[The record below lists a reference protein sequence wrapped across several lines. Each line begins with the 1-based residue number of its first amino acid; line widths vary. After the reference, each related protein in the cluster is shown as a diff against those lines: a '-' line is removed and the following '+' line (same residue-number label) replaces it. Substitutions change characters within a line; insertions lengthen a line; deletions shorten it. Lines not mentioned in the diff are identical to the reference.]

1 MTSTEPDETVR
12 SDLLAGAR
20 SSYASL
26 RWDEAYRGFHDAGD
40 AADLAASDLAALADA
55 AWWLGHTDE
64 SLALSEQVY
73 RRHLHGERVPA
84 AARLAIEIGFLWLL
98 RGEPTIGSGWVSRAA
113 RLLAETPECAE
124 QGYLLYLDAVGAMG
138 SGDLDQAI
146 VVARRMRQLGD
157 RYDDATLGAVGLVHE
172 GVATLKQGRVAD
184 GLALVDEAMLAVR
197 AGAVDPSWAGNLY
210 CQLMTTFFE
219 LADIRRA
226 RAWTEATERWCDQHS
241 NAAMFVGICRVHR
254 AQLLHLD
261 GAWHDAQRHA
271 AQACRDLADMNVEV
285 VAAGHYEIGQLCR
298 VRDDRDGAEAAYCRA
313 HQLGRDPQPGLALLR
328 LAQGRHAQADAA
340 IRAALAAA
348 DQPLPRAPLLVAQ
361 VDIAEAVDDPSLAT
375 QAAGELTRIAETF
388 ATDGL
393 IAAAR
398 QAAGTARLTA
408 GEPDRALPLLREACT
423 RWRALG
429 IGYEVA
435 RVRARIGRALEE
447 VGDADTAAREFE
459 AATTTFAE
467 LGAAHDLRTLQ
478 RTRQGTNRPLG
489 APGQLSARE
498 AEVLGWVAAGRTNRQ
513 IGSVLHLS
521 ERTVERHLSNIF
533 TKLEVSSR
541 TEAAGVAFA
550 HGLTVADDR

>member
-1 MTSTEPDETVR
+1 MTSSEPDETVR
-12 SDLLAGAR
+12 SHLLAGAR

-26 RWDEAYRGFHDAGD
+26 RWGEAYRGFHGAGD
-40 AADLAASDLAALADA
+40 AADLAASDLAALADS
-55 AWWLGHTDE
+55 AWWLGYTDE
-64 SLALSEQVY
+64 SLTLSEQVY
-73 RRHLHGERVPA
+73 RRHLHGERAPA
-84 AARLAIEIGFLWLL
+84 AARLAMEIGFLWLL
-98 RGEPTIGSGWVSRAA
+98 RGEPTIGSGWISRAA

-124 QGYLLYLDAVGAMG
+124 QGYLLYLDVVGALE

-146 VVARRMRQLGD
+146 AFARRMQQLGD
-157 RYDDATLGAVGLVHE
+157 RYHDATLGAVGLVQE
-172 GVATLKQGRVAD
+172 GVATVKQGRVAD
-184 GLALVDEAMLAVR
+184 GLALVDEAMLPVR
-197 AGAVDPSWAGNLY
+197 AGAIDPIWTGNLY
-210 CQLMTTFFE
+210 CHLMSTFFE

-254 AQLLHLD
+254 AQLLYLD

-298 VRDDRDGAEAAYCRA
+298 VRDDHDGAEAAYARA
-313 HQLGRDPQPGLALLR
+313 QQLGRDPQPGLALLR
-328 LAQGRHAQADAA
+328 LAQRRHAQADAA
-340 IRAALAAA
+340 IRAALAAT

-375 QAAGELTRIAETF
+375 EAAGELTRIAETF

-408 GEPDRALPLLREACT
+408 GEPDRALRLLRDACR
-423 RWRALG
+423 RWRALEV
-429 IGYEVA
+429 GYEMA

-447 VGDADTAAREFE
+447 VGDADTAGREFQ
-459 AATTTFAE
+459 AARTTFAE
-467 LGAAHDLRTLQ
+467 LGAARDLRALQ
-478 RTRQGTNRPLG
+478 RTTRGTKRPLG
-489 APGQLSARE
+489 VPCQLSARE

-513 IGSVLHLS
+513 IASVLHIS

-550 HGLTVADDR
+550 HGLTVADDP